1 MANRYLTNR
10 AQTRQARLPPIRG
23 KYGAINNPMFQDF
36 RHDSVPSSLPRLPQ
50 VENRRFLAAKTSSF
64 LPQERKISSF
74 LTDDKKL
81 PPPIKL
87 VARDSRNSLK
97 RSTESRGMNRE
108 QRALA
113 DSGLHS
119 VDDINLDDD
128 QAKNGTFKEEAFAE
142 NTGPFRRPAQLLR
155 RRLRP
160 SRAYMCQQSDGQISH
175 EELLRLDQNMD
186 QMCAFTERDKV
197 IEVKDFNGEK
207 IEPNKTENYDLTSY
221 MGMFAV
227 ESKADS
233 SGSHDSKCSSTVKTD
248 HDTGLPRVSEETK
261 KRVRGRFYEALDLHF
276 YHNYRNAHSE
286 RRMAICEEIE
296 RTIVVDNITLSWF
309 RENLRLQDVLNI
321 WML

>member
-50 VENRRFLAAKTSSF
+50 VENRRFLAANTSSF

-81 PPPIKL
+81 PPIKL
-87 VARDSRNSLK
+87 VARDSRNPLK

-197 IEVKDFNGEK
+197 IEVKK
-207 IEPNKTENYDLTSY
+207 ILT
-221 MGMFAV
+221 GRR
-227 ESKADS
+227 S
-233 SGSHDSKCSSTVKTD
+233 SPTR
-248 HDTGLPRVSEETK
+248 LET
-261 KRVRGRFYEALDLHF
+261 
-276 YHNYRNAHSE
+276 
-286 RRMAICEEIE
+286 
-296 RTIVVDNITLSWF
+296 TI
-309 RENLRLQDVLNI
+309 
-321 WML
+321 